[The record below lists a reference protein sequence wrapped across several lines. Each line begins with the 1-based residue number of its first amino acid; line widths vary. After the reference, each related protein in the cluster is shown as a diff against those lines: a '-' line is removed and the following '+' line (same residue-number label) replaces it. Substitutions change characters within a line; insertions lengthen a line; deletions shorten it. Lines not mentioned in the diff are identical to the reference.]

1 MKIVN
6 GVEELEPRR
15 RVVVLGTFD
24 GVHLGH
30 RRLIHEALERAQE
43 LACDH
48 DRRHLRPDAGS
59 RCCGPA
65 RCRGGSPASSA
76 APS

>member
-24 GVHLGH
+24 GVHWGT
-30 RRLIHEALERAQE
+30 
-43 LACDH
+43 
-48 DRRHLRPDAGS
+48 
-59 RCCGPA
+59 
-65 RCRGGSPASSA
+65 GG
-76 APS
+76 